1 MTYRFSAAFAALVAM
16 NPGFAMGQT
25 PVQVG
30 QSDVYSLRWALP
42 ADPGKDELSRDER
55 SQPVLSPDAQFIFRS
70 YSNGRIEKR
79 LTSNGE
85 VQWVR
90 DLGIEVR
97 GALAYIASFDGQNSI
112 TVVDAL
118 GTLHVLSERDGT
130 TVNTTEIGSPS
141 DCAPQSTSS
150 GLLFVTGDDR
160 LVMMPAGL
168 ASLEP
173 KWSTERVKARSMT
186 LLGNSC
192 PAISDSLACHGRSDG
207 MAACYDLASGT
218 LSWSRRLNSTSTRL
232 AVHDVDA
239 GPVFHNGA
247 LYAASVSGGLY
258 RLSPE
263 TGEIVWQQDIKNLH
277 RLGANQYG
285 LVALSMDGQA
295 VGFNDKG
302 ERRFVTTLPSK
313 RLAAL
318 LVGKSLALISAG
330 ETGIVLI
337 ESERGKPIQARALG
351 AEALSL
357 PATVGRH
364 LVLQDASGF
373 LYHFELDE
381 IGS

>member
-1 MTYRFSAAFAALVAM
+1 
-16 NPGFAMGQT
+16 
-25 PVQVG
+25 
-30 QSDVYSLRWALP
+30 
-42 ADPGKDELSRDER
+42 
-55 SQPVLSPDAQFIFRS
+55 
-70 YSNGRIEKR
+70 
-79 LTSNGE
+79 
-85 VQWVR
+85 
-90 DLGIEVR
+90 
-97 GALAYIASFDGQNSI
+97 
-112 TVVDAL
+112 
-118 GTLHVLSERDGT
+118 
-130 TVNTTEIGSPS
+130 
-141 DCAPQSTSS
+141 
-150 GLLFVTGDDR
+150 
-160 LVMMPAGL
+160 MMPAGL
-168 ASLEP
+168 ASMEP

-218 LSWSRRLNSTSTRL
+218 LSWSRRLNSSSTRL

-239 GPVFHNGA
+239 GPVFHNGG

-258 RLSPE
+258 RLSPA
-263 TGEIVWQQDIKNLH
+263 TGEIEWQQDIKNLH

-285 LVALSMDGQA
+285 LVALSMDGKA
-295 VGFNDKG
+295 IGFNDKG

-337 ESERGKPIQARALG
+337 ESERGKPLQARALG

-357 PATVGRH
+357 PTTVGRH
-364 LVLQDASGF
+364 LVVQDASGF

>member
-1 MTYRFSAAFAALVAM
+1 
-16 NPGFAMGQT
+16 MG
-25 PVQVG
+25 
-30 QSDVYSLRWALP
+30 LP

-55 SQPVLSPDAQFIFRS
+55 SQPVLSPDAQFIIRS

-90 DLGIEVR
+90 DLGVEVR
-97 GALAYIASFDGQNSI
+97 GAFAYIASFDGRIASQL
-112 TVVDAL
+112 A
-118 GTLHVLSERDGT
+118 TLWEPFMFFQSVT
-130 TVNTTEIGSPS
+130 APPS
-141 DCAPQSTSS
+141 RPQSSAALPIVLPS
-150 GLLFVTGDDR
+150 RHLHGLLFVTGDDR

-258 RLSPE
+258 RLSPA

-295 VGFNDKG
+295 IGFNDKG

-337 ESERGKPIQARALG
+337 ESERGKPLQARALG

-357 PATVGRH
+357 PDHRWTTPGR
-364 LVLQDASGF
+364 SGCLWF
-373 LYHFELDE
+373 SVSL
-381 IGS
+381 

>member
-1 MTYRFSAAFAALVAM
+1 M
-16 NPGFAMGQT
+16 
-25 PVQVG
+25 
-30 QSDVYSLRWALP
+30 P

>member
-1 MTYRFSAAFAALVAM
+1 
-16 NPGFAMGQT
+16 
-25 PVQVG
+25 
-30 QSDVYSLRWALP
+30 
-42 ADPGKDELSRDER
+42 
-55 SQPVLSPDAQFIFRS
+55 
-70 YSNGRIEKR
+70 
-79 LTSNGE
+79 
-85 VQWVR
+85 
-90 DLGIEVR
+90 
-97 GALAYIASFDGQNSI
+97 
-112 TVVDAL
+112 
-118 GTLHVLSERDGT
+118 
-130 TVNTTEIGSPS
+130 
-141 DCAPQSTSS
+141 
-150 GLLFVTGDDR
+150 
-160 LVMMPAGL
+160 MMPAGL
-168 ASLEP
+168 ASVEP

-192 PAISDSLACHGRSDG
+192 PAISPIPWPGGRSDG

-258 RLSPE
+258 RLSP
-263 TGEIVWQQDIKNLH
+263 
-277 RLGANQYG
+277 RLEKSCGSKTSRTSIGSVPINTASW
-285 LVALSMDGQA
+285 LFRWMDKRLDS
-295 VGFNDKG
+295 NDKG

-318 LVGKSLALISAG
+318 LGKSLALISAG

-373 LYHFELDE
+373 LYHFELTK
-381 IGS
+381 